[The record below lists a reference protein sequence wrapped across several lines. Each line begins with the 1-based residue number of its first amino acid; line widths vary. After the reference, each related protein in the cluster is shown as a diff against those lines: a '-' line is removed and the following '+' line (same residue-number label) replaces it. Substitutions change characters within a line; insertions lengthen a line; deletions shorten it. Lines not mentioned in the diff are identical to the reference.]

1 MCQPHLEHY
10 NILFKMWLT
19 HGTHLAWRYF
29 AKISENTF
37 FKMVVESDTNEMT
50 LPGMILIFLTAS
62 TTAEANSERFV
73 QIWPF
78 GIRMNAYHNVHLLRR
93 HQKCLWSFQGV
104 TQKNKQVKQKSLFVC
119 PGLSV
124 RPLISSSK
132 PAVQMEIVQI
142 WGKSRKKQ
150 PFIFDCPRTLS
161 RSLDSLEH
169 WALRMEPGWKR

>member
-37 FKMVVESDTNEMT
+37 FKTAVESDTNEMT
-50 LPGMILIFLTAS
+50 LPGMILYSSQPRRQLKPIPSAS
-62 TTAEANSERFV
+62 YRFGPLESEWMHTTTYTFCADTKNVYDRFRELPKKINKLNKNRCLYVQGFQSDHSSVPPNLQYKWKLFKFEGKAE
-73 QIWPF
+73 
-78 GIRMNAYHNVHLLRR
+78 
-93 HQKCLWSFQGV
+93 
-104 TQKNKQVKQKSLFVC
+104 
-119 PGLSV
+119 
-124 RPLISSSK
+124 
-132 PAVQMEIVQI
+132 
-142 WGKSRKKQ
+142 KKQ

-161 RSLDSLEH
+161 RN